1 MRLTTG
7 LVALALFAAGCGGG
21 GGDEASTK
29 GGETKLK
36 VQETAGVPSA
46 FVAFGIEKGIFEKQ
60 KLDVDLSPTQG
71 GAATIPALVSGD
83 IQVGGSNVVSLLLG
97 ASKDLPI
104 KVIASG
110 TKAQAEGSK
119 DFGAI
124 VVGKGSDIGDV
135 KDLAGKTIA
144 VNTLNNVAEVV
155 VKASLE
161 KHGVDPESVKLVEVP
176 FPEMAPGLA
185 KKSFDAAFSIE
196 PFVTLTVQQGG
207 KAIDYS
213 YVETE
218 SEMQIGAYAVTK
230 QYAAENGDAV
240 DRYAK
245 AIAENAA
252 YVAGHQEEFR
262 TFLSED
268 AKIDPKLAKQIVLP
282 QWSEQVDAES
292 MAATAKLMEKY
303 GLVDGPIDASKLT
316 EGGSE

>member
-1 MRLTTG
+1 MSRLAAA
-7 LVALALFAAGCGGG
+7 LAALALLAAGCGDGG
-21 GGDEASTK
+21 SAPTGEGGT
-29 GGETKLK
+29 TKLK

-46 FVAFGIEKGIFEKQ
+46 FVAFGIEKGMFSEEKLEVELQ
-60 KLDVDLSPTQG
+60 PTQG

-104 KVIASG
+104 QVIAPG
-110 TKAQAEGSK
+110 TAAQPEGEK

-124 VVGKGSDIGDV
+124 VVGKDSEV
-135 KDLAGKTIA
+135 KDVGDLEGKKIA

-161 KHGVDPESVKLVEVP
+161 KQGVDPESIKLVEVP
-176 FPEMAPGLA
+176 FPEMAPGLE
-185 KKSFDAAFSIE
+185 KGSFDAAFSIE
-196 PFVTLTVQQGG
+196 PFVTQTVQAGG
-207 KAIDYS
+207 KVIDYS

-230 QYAAENGDAV
+230 QFAGENGDAV

-245 AIAENAA
+245 AVAATAA
-252 YVAGHQEEFR
+252 YIRDHQDEFR

-268 AKIDPKLAKQIVLP
+268 AKIAPELAARIQLP
-282 QWSEQVDAES
+282 QWTGEVDTDSVAKTAE
-292 MAATAKLMEKY
+292 LMEKY